1 MATLQRLIADKFLA
15 KLAEN
20 KDVDAEKV
28 ERLRDLL
35 ADGKKI
41 KADDLVSAF
50 SRPGG
55 GDLH

>member
-1 MATLQRLIADKFLA
+1 MATLQRLIAEKFLA

-20 KDVDAEKV
+20 KDVDADKV

-35 ADGKKI
+35 ADGKKL

-50 SRPGG
+50 SLPGG

>member
-41 KADDLVSAF
+41 KAEDLVSAF